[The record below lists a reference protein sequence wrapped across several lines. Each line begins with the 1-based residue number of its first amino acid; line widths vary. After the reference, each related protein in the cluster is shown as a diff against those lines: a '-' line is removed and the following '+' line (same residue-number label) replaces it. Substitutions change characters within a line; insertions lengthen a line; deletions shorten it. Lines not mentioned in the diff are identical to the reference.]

1 MLPWCWRPRI
11 LLFYC
16 FAIFNLK
23 WLLLFLHTPSQVS
36 QHGNKREGVIL
47 LRHSVS
53 AYMPFISPS
62 HMVILSFKGGRAA
75 MCFPKTSITA
85 EEDRYQGLRS
95 ICTTVSNRKGF
106 TFGMLIFFLTLLCEE
121 KFSIEIIKLLD
132 PWERI
137 HLSYCI

>member
-1 MLPWCWRPRI
+1 
-11 LLFYC
+11 
-16 FAIFNLK
+16 
-23 WLLLFLHTPSQVS
+23 
-36 QHGNKREGVIL
+36 
-47 LRHSVS
+47 
-53 AYMPFISPS
+53 
-62 HMVILSFKGGRAA
+62 

-95 ICTTVSNRKGF
+95 ICTTVSNSKGF